1 MKSQKPLRVFYLK
14 CLALS
19 LPFFLLIG
27 IYCYEDPF
35 MIIRSYDDY
44 DHSHVELSEGDI
56 GWKKIKM
63 FRKQRQYDSFIM
75 GASCTKA
82 YNCGDWNR
90 YINARPFR
98 FFGNSEGLGDVCL
111 KLQALDKLPGQ
122 QVKNLLIVTERSF
135 YEKAHPQPGVMH
147 IMPPDVTGKSFFSY
161 QAAYLQG
168 FLFPKF
174 LLPYLKFKFTN
185 HYDKSMA
192 NVIEDESRSRA
203 RYTNDAALEQ
213 EDDIRRMGE
222 GYWRQ
227 PHWRKALA
235 KPQTVHPHDPVIG
248 PEQLARLTEIR
259 DFCRRH
265 NTRLKLI
272 VGPTFELEQLNS
284 RDLKALRTIFGD
296 SVVYDFSANLPLHDY
311 HGFYDP
317 IHYRRC
323 VGQKI
328 LQQVYK

>member
-1 MKSQKPLRVFYLK
+1 MRPKKPLYTFYIK

-19 LPFFLLIG
+19 LPFLLLMSV
-27 IYCYEDPF
+27 YCYEDPF
-35 MIIRSYDDY
+35 MVIRSYNDY

-82 YNCGDWNR
+82 FNCGDWNR
-90 YINARPFR
+90 YVNGRPFR
-98 FFGNSEGLGDVCL
+98 FFGNAEGLGDVCL

-122 QVKNLLIVTERSF
+122 QVRNLLLITERAF

-168 FLFPKF
+168 FFFPKF
-174 LLPYLKFKFTN
+174 LLPYLKYKWTG
-185 HYDKSMA
+185 HYDDSMT
-192 NVIEDESRSRA
+192 NVIEGDERTRT
-203 RYTNDAALEQ
+203 RYTNDDVLRQ
-213 EDDIRRMGE
+213 EEDISRMGE
-222 GYWRQ
+222 DYWRTPQ
-227 PHWRKALA
+227 WRKALG
-235 KPQTVHPHDPVIG
+235 KPQTVHQHAPVIG
-248 PEQLARLTEIR
+248 PEQMTRLAEIR

-265 NTRLKLI
+265 HTRLKL
-272 VGPTFELEQLNS
+272 VVSPDFGLEQFNA
-284 RDLKALRTIFGD
+284 RDLAALRTLFGD
-296 SVVYDFSANLPLHDY
+296 SVVYDFSADMSLHDH

-317 IHYRRC
+317 VHYRRSL
-323 VGQKI
+323 GREI
-328 LQQVYK
+328 LQRIYK